1 MAAVTNQYLKMLL
14 AAAIFLLMPSLAHS
28 EEAKNSPQFFAL
40 GKDFQYGEVI
50 KSKIGIK
57 GGIIK
62 NVDETVI
69 VVIPSVKQER
79 EFTLSFK
86 KSTFEVKDGFGSPV
100 MICIS
105 PDISLMDPPIPIK
118 IKVKYDTKYLPVP
131 YLIDDK
137 NKMHVAQLA
146 AIDKETHYFTFDV
159 FHGGDYSWVYA
170 KINNN

>member
-1 MAAVTNQYLKMLL
+1 MAITIKRYSKVLL
-14 AAAIFLLMPSLAHS
+14 AVAIFLLMPSPAHS

-50 KSKIGIK
+50 KSKIGVK

-62 NVDETVI
+62 NADETVI
-69 VVIPSVKQER
+69 VIIPSLKEER

-86 KSTFEVKDGFGSPV
+86 KSTFEVKAGFGSPV
-100 MICIS
+100 TICLS
-105 PDISLMDPPIPIK
+105 PDISLVDPPIPIR

-146 AIDKETHYFTFDV
+146 AVDKDTHYFTFDA

-170 KINNN
+170 KMNNN